1 MTLPK
6 RSWVEISLGAIA
18 SNYRAICDLTGPRV
32 TVAAVVKADAYRHGA
47 VEIARVLEREGAA
60 WLAVS
65 NAEEGVELRE
75 AGVQAR
81 ILVMADGPHVADLNL
96 TPVIHSLDALAEV
109 KPRTAYHLK
118 LDTGMGRLGTREPAA
133 VLVEAIRKCPGVLEG
148 LMTHFASSA
157 DYIGLQTE
165 EQMADFAATAAAL
178 RAAGSEP
185 QYLHACSTIPIA
197 YGRRGAW
204 HNMVRPGMA
213 LYGYVS
219 PARGDAPPCELRL
232 TPALTWRASVLEVK
246 DVPKGAHIGYGAGF
260 ITPRPMRIGILAL
273 GYADGLPHRLSGRG
287 RMIAAGAWAPILGAV
302 SMDLTTIDLS
312 AAPQVKRGDGVTI
325 LGGDGELVQDAQML
339 AREAGTISYSL
350 LCGIHERVRR
360 VYVA

>member
-1 MTLPK
+1 MNLPQ

-18 SNYRAICDLTGPRV
+18 SNYRAIRDLAGTGV

-47 VEIARVLEREGAA
+47 VEIARVLEREGAT

-65 NAEEGVELRE
+65 NGDEGMELRE
-75 AGVQAR
+75 AGVKTR
-81 ILVMADGPHVADLNL
+81 ILVMADGPHVAELGL
-96 TPVIHSLDALAEV
+96 TPVIHSLDSLGEV
-109 KPRTAYHLK
+109 KAGAPYHLK

-133 VLVEAIRKCPGVLEG
+133 TLVEAIRCCQGELEG

-157 DYIGLQTE
+157 DYIGSQTE
-165 EQMADFAATAAAL
+165 EQMEAFAATAEAL
-178 RAAGSEP
+178 RAAGITP
-185 QYLHACSTIPIA
+185 RYLHACSTIPIA
-197 YGRRGAW
+197 YGRRAAW

-232 TPALTWRASVLEVK
+232 TPALTWKATVLEVK
-246 DVPKGAHIGYGAGF
+246 EVPKGAHIGYGAGF

-287 RMIAAGAWAPILGAV
+287 QVIAAGTWAPILGAV

-312 AAPQVKRGDGVTI
+312 ATPHLKRGDWVTI
-325 LGGDGELVQDAQML
+325 LGREGELVQDAQML
-339 AREAGTISYSL
+339 ARQAGTISYSL

>member
-1 MTLPK
+1 MILPQ

-18 SNYRAICDLTGPRV
+18 SNYRAICELAGPGV

-47 VEIARVLEREGAA
+47 VEIARLLEREGAA

-65 NAEEGVELRE
+65 NGDEGVELRE
-75 AGVQAR
+75 AGVNAR
-81 ILVMADGPHVADLNL
+81 VLVMADGPHVAELNL
-96 TPVIHSLDALAEV
+96 TPVIHSLDALAEL
-109 KPRTAYHLK
+109 KAGARYHLK
-118 LDTGMGRLGTREPAA
+118 IDTGMGRLGTREPAET
-133 VLVEAIRKCPGVLEG
+133 LVSAIRSSRGVLEG

-157 DYIGLQTE
+157 DYIGSQTE
-165 EQMADFAATAAAL
+165 EQMAAFAATAEAL
-178 RAAGSEP
+178 RKAGIAP
-185 QYLHACSTIPIA
+185 KYIHACSTIPIA
-197 YGRRGAW
+197 YGRRAAW

-219 PARGDAPPCELRL
+219 PARGDSPPCELQL
-232 TPALTWRASVLEVK
+232 TPALTWKATVLEVK

-260 ITPRPMRIGILAL
+260 VTPRPMRIGILAL

-287 RMIAAGAWAPILGAV
+287 RVMAAGEWAPILGAV

-312 AAPQVKRGDGVTI
+312 GAAQIRRGDGVTI
-325 LGGDGELVQDAQML
+325 LGRDGGLVQDAQML
-339 AREAGTISYSL
+339 ARQAGTISYSL